1 MSENRP
7 AGPSGKPVLHVIH
20 CNSMK
25 EAKEQA
31 QRAGQGNTNSIAYYH
46 YIMRLRSIGENS
58 CNLK

>member
-31 QRAGQGNTNSIAYYH
+31 QRAGQGNI
-46 YIMRLRSIGENS
+46 
-58 CNLK
+58 